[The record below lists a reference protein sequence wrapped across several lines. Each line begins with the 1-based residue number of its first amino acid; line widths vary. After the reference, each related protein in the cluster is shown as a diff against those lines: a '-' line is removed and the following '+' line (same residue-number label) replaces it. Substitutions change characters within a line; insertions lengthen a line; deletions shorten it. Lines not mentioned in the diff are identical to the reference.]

1 MRYFLLLWE
10 ATKTVLKQ
18 KRYVVG
24 LLLVALIVFWLFVY
38 IPVISIPGNDFGYQ
52 LSIMPKKDYVVLIT
66 LSFLTGLAVMFHLY
80 ILSNQRKH
88 KISQVGHLTF
98 SGLMGL
104 VASFFGTLTCVS
116 CAATV
121 LGFFGLG
128 TVLFFGTYRL
138 YIASFAFLLMA
149 ISLYFTSLKVLNLC
163 EQCNNL
169 QIKREVKI

>member
-1 MRYFLLLWE
+1 MRYLLLLWE
-10 ATKTVLKQ
+10 ATKAVLRQ

-24 LLLVALIVFWLFVY
+24 LLVVALIVFWLLVY

-52 LSIMPKKDYVVLIT
+52 LSIMPKRDYVILTT
-66 LSFLTGLAVMFHLY
+66 LSLLTGLAVMFNIY
-80 ILSNQRKH
+80 ILSRHSKH

-104 VASFFGTLTCVS
+104 ASSFFGTLTCIS
-116 CAATV
+116 CAGTV

-128 TVLFFGTYRL
+128 TVLFFGTYRF
-138 YIASFAFLLMA
+138 YIASLAFVLMA

-163 EQCNNL
+163 EECNNL
-169 QIKREVKI
+169 RPKRR